1 MALIG
6 KKKQSESVDAR
17 KTNANGVVI
26 TVYVESTTTR
36 TKKTEPHANLRRP
49 IAAGTHGYDRRA
61 LLLAYSQHL
70 RNAGSD
76 NVPLITNQPQHKIK
90 SKVCSEIF
98 KYQWWVCNRRIKI
111 GIFVAE
117 GCVVESTGS
126 NLLEW
131 PMRKCTSGIKREQR
145 KWQKIQ
151 LEKLSTN
158 FGTTLRIWDSSCFL
172 LYDSV
177 WLWSSLFWFGFDF
190 FDLCVNCVV
199 WWFYFTCRVKWRTCG
214 DSYRA
219 RKSRGEEDKGRGWS
233 YVEKPMNRNMLFLLF
248 FNVI

>member
-1 MALIG
+1 MALTG

-98 KYQWWVCNRRIKI
+98 KNQ
-111 GIFVAE
+111 
-117 GCVVESTGS
+117 
-126 NLLEW
+126 
-131 PMRKCTSGIKREQR
+131 
-145 KWQKIQ
+145 
-151 LEKLSTN
+151 
-158 FGTTLRIWDSSCFL
+158 
-172 LYDSV
+172 
-177 WLWSSLFWFGFDF
+177 
-190 FDLCVNCVV
+190 
-199 WWFYFTCRVKWRTCG
+199 
-214 DSYRA
+214 
-219 RKSRGEEDKGRGWS
+219 
-233 YVEKPMNRNMLFLLF
+233 
-248 FNVI
+248 